1 MFRTEAFEVSS
12 PLDGVRSRFF
22 FPVKWGGYVMAQ
34 TRLRRLLDE
43 VWQIFENAFFVVFF
57 FSVAV
62 VAVGFFVVR
71 YRRYADNFIKQP
83 NR

>member
-1 MFRTEAFEVSS
+1 
-12 PLDGVRSRFF
+12 
-22 FPVKWGGYVMAQ
+22 MAQ